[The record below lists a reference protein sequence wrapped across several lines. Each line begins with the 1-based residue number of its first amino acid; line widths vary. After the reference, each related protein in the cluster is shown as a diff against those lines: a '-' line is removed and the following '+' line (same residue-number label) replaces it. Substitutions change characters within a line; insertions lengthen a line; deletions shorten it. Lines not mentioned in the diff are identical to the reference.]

1 MGILDFHAHIYP
13 ETICEKAVHSVSA
26 FYGID
31 VERAGTSASLL
42 TAGKA
47 AGVDH
52 FVVQSVAVTPK
63 QVQSIN
69 TFIAGECAAHPEFY
83 GFGTLHADMENPR
96 EEIERIEQL
105 GLRGVKIH
113 PDTQQ
118 FNMDDPK
125 MLAIYEMLEGRL
137 PVLMHCGDYRYD
149 YSHPRRLAAVL
160 DQFPKLTV
168 IGAHFGGW
176 SLFDLALE
184 YLQERH
190 CYLDISSSMMFLGL
204 RRTAELIRRYGA
216 DRILF
221 GTDFPM
227 WNPKEELEQVY
238 RLGLTNEEL
247 EKILCTNGM
256 RILEAA
262 VVK

>member
-1 MGILDFHAHIYP
+1 MPVLDFHAHIYP
-13 ETICEKAVHSVSA
+13 EPICEKAVHSVSS

-31 VERAGTSASLL
+31 IGRPGTAESLL
-42 TAGKA
+42 KLGKEAGISR
-47 AGVDH
+47 

-69 TFIAGECAAHPEFY
+69 NFIAEQCTLHPEFY
-83 GFGTLHADMENPR
+83 GFGTLHADMEDPR
-96 EEIERIEQL
+96 GEIERIEKL

-113 PDTQQ
+113 PDTQR
-118 FNMDDPK
+118 FHMDDPK
-125 MLAIYEMLEGRL
+125 MMAIYEMLEGRL

-160 DQFPKLTV
+160 DQFPHLTV

-184 YLQERH
+184 YLENRF

-204 RRTAELIRRYGA
+204 RRTAELIRIYGA
-216 DRILF
+216 ERILF

-227 WNPKEELEQVY
+227 WCPQGELERV
-238 RLGLTNEEL
+238 RSLGLTETEL
-247 EKILCTNGM
+247 EKILYTNGM
-256 RILEAA
+256 GILGEP
-262 VVK
+262 VEK